1 MSESNKTVQQPK
13 TVQQWLEEVDY
24 SELDGY
30 IPSEFAIG
38 YVNFIKLVNGVEGEE
53 NKTPIIHYKMADSLI
68 SGDRQIA
75 NMIFRGAAKSTFLG
89 EYFFL
94 YLAVFGELPNLS

>member
-1 MSESNKTVQQPK
+1 MGHKQPK
-13 TVQQWLEEVDY
+13 TVNEWLQEVDY
-24 SELDGY
+24 SDLENY
-30 IPSEFAIG
+30 VPSKFAIE
-38 YVNFIKLVNGVEGEE
+38 YVNFIKLVNGEEGEE
-53 NKTPIIHYKMADSLI
+53 NKTPIIHYKMADSLV

-94 YLAVFGELPNLS
+94 YY